1 MTIVG
6 LAMQVVLLGG
16 RRQPDDQN
24 QSISSSNSRQILE
37 VFLQQTNAEPA
48 TMFFFISQGL

>member
-1 MTIVG
+1 
-6 LAMQVVLLGG
+6 MQVVILGG

-37 VFLQQTNAEPA
+37 VFLQQTNSEPA
-48 TMFFFISQGL
+48 IMFFFISEGL